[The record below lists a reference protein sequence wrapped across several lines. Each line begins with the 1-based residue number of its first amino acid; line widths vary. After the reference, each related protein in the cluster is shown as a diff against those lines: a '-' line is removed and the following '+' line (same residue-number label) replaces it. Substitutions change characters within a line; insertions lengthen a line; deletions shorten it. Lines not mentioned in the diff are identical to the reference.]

1 MRLGGTFNFGQPALA
16 VQIPQ
21 GAAWYPPAGNYLTT
35 LGGQTVIQYWDS
47 VQFTWRNL
55 GAPLASD
62 PCWFSCDGTNM
73 RMVNSSGIVQGVQ
86 ITNAGSGAAANG
98 IGSAATGVTVAI
110 AAPATG
116 VAATA
121 YPIVGGALS
130 TIAVTQAGS
139 GFVVPPIILIDP
151 PPPGGIQAVATATIT
166 AAGALNAVTVVNPGA
181 GYTSVPNAYVMPQY
195 LTNPGMGPP
204 VNAVA
209 PTSVIPPGALASPQ
223 PPWLPNFNWPLNV
236 PLSGGAL
243 LTVGAL
249 TGSLTLTG
257 VVMIQNGNGYLGT
270 AIPAVSFVGIAGGV
284 AATSIMALACQSL
297 TITSAGV
304 AYPTG
309 TSQIVISDL
318 GELVSG
324 ASVVGTTSFGVQV
337 VNNDT
342 LGPRPLRARAPT
354 GAGTTIV
361 STVLEDPG
369 FAFQIVPAVGI
380 LPVGGAAVTPPTSLA
395 FITPVVGGITD
406 VILVQPST
414 MP

>member
-1 MRLGGTFNFGQPALA
+1 MKLGGTFNFGQPALA

-21 GAAWYPPAGNYLTT
+21 GAAWYPPAGSYLTT
-35 LGGQTVIQYWDS
+35 LGGQTVIQYFDAS
-47 VQFTWRNL
+47 QLTWRNL

-73 RMVNSSGIVQGVQ
+73 RMVNSSGIVQGAQ
-86 ITNAGSGAAANG
+86 ITNAGSGATANG
-98 IGSAATGVTVAI
+98 IGSLATGVNVTF
-110 AAPATG
+110 AAPASG

-139 GFVVPPIILIDP
+139 GFLVPPIILIDP

-166 AAGALNAVTVVNPGA
+166 AAGALSAVTVVNPGA
-181 GYTSVPNAYVMPQY
+181 GYLVPPNAYVMPQY

-204 VNAVA
+204 YNAVVPA
-209 PTSVIPPGALASPQ
+209 NAIPPGTLAGPQ
-223 PPWLPNFNWPLNV
+223 PPWLPNMQWSQNV

-243 LTVGAL
+243 LTCAAL

-257 VVMIQNGNGYLGT
+257 IVMIQNGNGYLGT
-270 AIPAVSFVGIAGGV
+270 AIPAVSFSGIAGGV
-284 AATSIMALACQSL
+284 AATSIMAMACTSI
-297 TITSAGV
+297 TINTPGV
-304 AYPTG
+304 AYPTAS
-309 TSQIVISDL
+309 SQIIISDL

-324 ASVVGTTSFGVQV
+324 LATVGTTTFGVQV

-361 STVLEDPG
+361 SAVLEDPG

-380 LPVGGAAVTPPTSLA
+380 IPVGATPPTTLA
-395 FITPVVGGITD
+395 TLTAIVGGVTD
-406 VILVQPST
+406 VILVQPAT